1 MTSNNVWLEVSKD
14 NGVILSYFLEKPE
27 APSAALDYVQATKD
41 ELLYLNNLEDNILP
55 AGMVATLDD
64 LMSHRERLQ
73 ATKKK
78 TVALPTGSNSKPSQK
93 PAVSD
98 TEASGNK
105 QQTTKK
111 LTKSEFM
118 AGFKQI
124 DRSRKQ
130 GKQQ

>member
-1 MTSNNVWLEVSKD
+1 MTSNTVWLEVRKD

-27 APSAALDYVQATKD
+27 ASSATADYVQATKD
-41 ELLYLNNLEDNILP
+41 ELLYLNDLEDNILP
-55 AGMVATLDD
+55 AGMVATLYD
-64 LMSHRERLQ
+64 LVSHRERLQ
-73 ATKKK
+73 AAKKK
-78 TVALPTGSNSKPSQK
+78 SAALPAGANKKPSQK
-93 PAVSD
+93 PVESD
-98 TEASGNK
+98 TKASGNK

>member
-1 MTSNNVWLEVSKD
+1 MTSNCIWLEVRKD
-14 NGVILSYFLEKPE
+14 NGAILSYFLEKPE
-27 APSAALDYVQATKD
+27 APSATVDYVQATKD
-41 ELLYLNNLEDNILP
+41 ELLYLNLLEDNVLP

-64 LMSHRERLQ
+64 LMSHRERQQ

-78 TVALPTGSNSKPSQK
+78 GTALPTESNKKLSQK
-93 PAVSD
+93 PVETD
-98 TEASGNK
+98 TKASGNK

-118 AGFKQI
+118 AGFKAI

>member
-1 MTSNNVWLEVSKD
+1 MTSNNIWLEVRKD
-14 NGVILSYFLEKPE
+14 NGAILSYFLEKPE
-27 APSAALDYVQATKD
+27 APSTTVDYVQATKD
-41 ELLYLNNLEDNILP
+41 ELLYLNNVEDNILP

-64 LMSHRERLQ
+64 LVGHRERLQ
-73 ATKKK
+73 TAKKK
-78 TVALPTGSNSKPSQK
+78 AATLPTGSNKKPSQK
-93 PAVSD
+93 PAES
-98 TEASGNK
+98 AKKSSGTK
-105 QQTTKK
+105 QKTTKK

>member
-1 MTSNNVWLEVSKD
+1 MTSNNVWLEVRKD

-27 APSAALDYVQATKD
+27 TSSATVDYVQATKD
-41 ELLYLNNLEDNILP
+41 ELLYLNGLEDNVLSV
-55 AGMVATLDD
+55 GMVATLDD
-64 LMSHRERLQ
+64 LVSHRERLQ

-78 TVALPTGSNSKPSQK
+78 SAVLPAGSNKTPSQR
-93 PAVSD
+93 PVESD
-98 TEASGNK
+98 TKAGSNK

-130 GKQQ
+130 GKQ

>member
-1 MTSNNVWLEVSKD
+1 MTSNYVWLEVSKD

-27 APSAALDYVQATKD
+27 ASSATVDYVQATKD
-41 ELLYLNNLEDNILP
+41 ELLYLNNLEDNVLP
-55 AGMVATLDD
+55 AGMVATLCD
-64 LMSHRERLQ
+64 LVSHRERLQ
-73 ATKKK
+73 AAKNKNA
-78 TVALPTGSNSKPSQK
+78 ALPTGSNSKPFQK
-93 PAVSD
+93 PVESD
-98 TEASGNK
+98 TKASGNK